1 MPYTP
6 ELIIAFIVVAGLLI
20 YYLRPHYK
28 EEKLELL
35 VKYRRIRSKSLS
47 IQDALS
53 TYILANDAIKKQFL
67 PDATY
72 GEFLRQ
78 LKKNHA
84 NYLSE
89 KVYVKVKNS
98 RSRMFLKR
106 TGKLLDEQE
115 DKLAEIEDKIPVL
128 EKEYLKTA
136 Q

>member
-1 MPYTP
+1 MPYTL
-6 ELIIAFIVVAGLLI
+6 ELIIAFMVVAGVLI

-35 VKYRRIRSKSLS
+35 VKYRRIRGKSLAL
-47 IQDALS
+47 QDSLS
-53 TYILANDAIKKQFL
+53 TYILANDAQKKQFL
-67 PDATY
+67 PDVTY
-72 GEFLRQ
+72 GAFLRQ

-84 NYLSE
+84 TYLSE

-115 DKLAEIEDKIPVL
+115 NKLAEIEEKIPVL
-128 EKEYLKTA
+128 EKVY
-136 Q
+136 

>member
-6 ELIIAFIVVAGLLI
+6 ELIIAFIVVAGVLI

-53 TYILANDAIKKQFL
+53 AYILANDALKKQFL

-84 NYLSE
+84 TYLSE
-89 KVYVKVKNS
+89 KVYVKIKNS

-115 DKLAEIEDKIPVL
+115 DRFAEIEEKIPVL
-128 EKEYLKTA
+128 EKA
-136 Q
+136 C

>member
-35 VKYRRIRSKSLS
+35 VKYRRIRGKSLL

-53 TYILANDAIKKQFL
+53 AYILANDAIKKQIM
-67 PDATY
+67 PDTTY

-98 RSRMFLKR
+98 RSRLFLKR

-115 DKLAEIEDKIPVL
+115 DRLAEIEDKIPVL